1 MVVAVVV
8 VVVGVA
14 VLAAEAAVVGDF
26 AALADD
32 VGMDGTPCTGLRW
45 PGLTPAGDAVET
57 ADRKPHLQNG
67 VREWPQCQWWANH
80 AT

>member
-1 MVVAVVV
+1 M
-8 VVVGVA
+8 VGVA
-14 VLAAEAAVVGDF
+14 VLAVEAAVVGELRTAASGF

-45 PGLTPAGDAVET
+45 PGLTPEGDAVET

-80 AT
+80 VT